1 MELSDPGKTR
11 HLSLDNLVVNPR
23 LARCLPSNLA
33 YRYHALPV
41 AEDSDRITIVMA
53 DPDDTVACEEIVS
66 VLGRACCVV
75 KGDPAT
81 IERVLAKV
89 WPEETRRSLRLLV
102 CIHVNSFADELWG
115 YAQAIGT
122 LLHAQI
128 SYLPKNK
135 NTGPIL
141 DALAEQ
147 IPSAGYD
154 LVLLGE
160 ADRSLEEQ
168 LLLSSKRHRTTTQ
181 TPTSLLI
188 AQQPRWP
195 LRKILLIIQGKESD
209 DVAVDW
215 TVRLARPSEA
225 AVTILTMVLPG
236 PAMYPGTAHMQQ
248 GVAALLAGNSVLG
261 LQMHQAAQ
269 RLADW
274 EIDSTLRLCQ
284 GSPDWLVHREVAKGD
299 YDLIVVAARNR
310 CRWLQRADHRPVLV
324 ARPAPA

>member
-1 MELSDPGKTR
+1 MGLSDPGKTR

-23 LARCLPSNLA
+23 LARCLPPDLA

-41 AEDSDRITIVMA
+41 AEDGGRITVVMA

-81 IERVLAKV
+81 IEGILAKV
-89 WPEETRRSLRLLV
+89 WPEEAHCSLRLLV
-102 CIHVNSFADELWG
+102 CIHVNSLANELWG

-122 LLHAQI
+122 LLHAQV

-147 IPSAGYD
+147 IPSDGYD

-160 ADRSLEEQ
+160 PDWSLAER
-168 LLLSSKRHRTTTQ
+168 LLLVSKRHRTTTQ

-195 LRKILLIIQGKESD
+195 LRKILLIIRGKESD

-215 TVRLARPSEA
+215 TVRLARPSGA
-225 AVTILTMVLPG
+225 VVTILTMVPPG
-236 PAMYPGTAHMQQ
+236 PAIYPGTAHMQQ
-248 GVAALLAGNSVLG
+248 GVAALLAGNSALG
-261 LQMHQAAQ
+261 LQMRQAAQ

-274 EIDSTLRLCQ
+274 EIESTLRLRQ
-284 GSPDWLVHREVAKGD
+284 GPPDWLVHREVAEGD

-310 CRWLQRADHRPVLV
+310 CRWLQRADHRPVLI